1 MMKRTGR
8 ESTVRGCRRAQ
19 PCQDLGRCR
28 PSDGGLAHP
37 HSRPA
42 PRAPSAGAAFPPPR
56 APPSA
61 ALTSAHPPPRLPERV
76 RSCVRVTPPE
86 GPRSVLEPC
95 PCGDSSQRS
104 RPRAPPMWFHV
115 VTVCYFLFPSRTYAV
130 LSTFHKSSTD
140 SPIDRHFDHVHIKAS
155 MALTCTLSENRVY
168 IPLGAGM
175 AKL

>member
-1 MMKRTGR
+1 MMKRTDR
-8 ESTVRGCRRAQ
+8 ESAVRGWRRAQ

-37 HSRPA
+37 HSRP
-42 PRAPSAGAAFPPPR
+42 PRAP
-56 APPSA
+56 
-61 ALTSAHPPPRLPERV
+61 RV
-76 RSCVRVTPPE
+76 RV
-86 GPRSVLEPC
+86 PC
-95 PCGDSSQRS
+95 PASTSSSLCCPDLCASTSPTPGASPLLRPRDSSQRS

-155 MALTCTLSENRVY
+155 MALTYTLSENRVY